1 MLRINPEKTGQTIHA
16 IMRYR
21 DMSVS
26 KVAEKLGVTRI
37 AIYKWFRGENMPTL
51 DNLCNLSDVL
61 RCSMEDL
68 LDVTELE
75 D

>member
-1 MLRINPEKTGQTIHA
+1 MLRINPDKTGQTIHA
-16 IMRYR
+16 IMRNR

-26 KVAEKLGVTRI
+26 RVAEKIGVTRP
-37 AIYKWFRGENMPTL
+37 AIYKWLKGENMPTI

-61 RCSMEDL
+61 RCIMEDL
-68 LDVTELE
+68 LNVTELE